1 MGSSHILFIT
11 DIDHSRLLIH
21 LIDIIAIRRRHVLFR
36 HFSKSMLLL
45 KLLYRLGLFKCR
57 DFWPLHWGSITVGT
71 VDARAFLIIIN
82 ISGLLLRHLSWG
94 IVNWFVN
101 NLSLWRL
108 HH

>member
-82 ISGLLLRHLSWG
+82 ISGLLLSHLSWG
-94 IVNWFVN
+94 IVD
-101 NLSLWRL
+101 
-108 HH
+108 